1 MISAPSQWRPRAGG
15 AFLFASLFAL
25 AGCASVTEK
34 LNPFNW
40 FSSASGNKPAALRD
54 IKSTLT
60 LTQVWRASIGSADQ
74 FAFSPA
80 LADDTLYAA
89 GGNGDLAA
97 FDALTGTQKWRVKA
111 SKDGLSAG
119 VGALGDTVAVA
130 TVKGDILAF
139 DAKGREKWKT
149 QASSE
154 VLAPPLVTPEAVFV
168 RSNDNRVYAFAAA
181 DGKRIWVYQR
191 TAPALVLRNFGG
203 FSASGDT
210 VYAGF
215 PGGKLAAINITNGT
229 VRWEA
234 TVALPKGATELERI
248 ADITSSPVV
257 STRDVCAVAF
267 QGRVACFDVSNGQP
281 LWNREVSSF
290 MGMTFD
296 ARYVFVSDEKS
307 SMIALSRST
316 GSSLWKQDQLA
327 YRSLSAPVSLS
338 RAVIVGD
345 YQGVL
350 HALSR
355 EEGNLIGRVQTDGSA
370 ITAPPL
376 ALSAPGKEIF
386 VVQTRSG
393 GLFAFSL

>member
-60 LTQVWRASIGSADQ
+60 LTPVWRASIGSADQ

-181 DGKRIWVYQR
+181 DGKRMWVYQR

-229 VRWEA
+229 VRWEG

-267 QGRVACFDVSNGQP
+267 QGRVACFDVTNGQP

-355 EEGNLIGRVQTDGSA
+355 EEGNLIGRTQTDGSA

-376 ALSAPGKEIF
+376 ALSAPGREMF

>member
-40 FSSASGNKPAALRD
+40 FSSASGNKPTALRD

-376 ALSAPGKEIF
+376 ALSAPGREMF